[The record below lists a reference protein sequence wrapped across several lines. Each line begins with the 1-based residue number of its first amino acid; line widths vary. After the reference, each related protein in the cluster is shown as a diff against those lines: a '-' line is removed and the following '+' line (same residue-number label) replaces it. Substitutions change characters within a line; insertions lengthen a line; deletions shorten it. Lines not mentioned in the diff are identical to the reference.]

1 MFDRT
6 VNVGVLFLSG
16 MTLPKVGGTK
26 NCRLSMTDKVEHGG
40 AVGAGGNRAIS
51 RAPSTRG
58 GSVDGALIK
67 FSDSKM
73 FD

>member
-6 VNVGVLFLSG
+6 VNVGVDG
-16 MTLPKVGGTK
+16 V
-26 NCRLSMTDKVEHGG
+26 
-40 AVGAGGNRAIS
+40 GGNRAIS
-51 RAPSTRG
+51 REPSTRG